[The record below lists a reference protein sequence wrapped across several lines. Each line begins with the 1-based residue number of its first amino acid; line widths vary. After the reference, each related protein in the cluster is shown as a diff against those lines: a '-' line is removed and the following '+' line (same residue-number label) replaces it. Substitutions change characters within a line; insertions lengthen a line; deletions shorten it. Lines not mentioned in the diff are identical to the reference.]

1 LGPRTNT
8 FVASGPSTVKKDQI
22 AERGARLARR
32 DDRKYRE
39 YVREEQRRQTGCPA
53 HEVVLFHRGR
63 ATSPVGDAS
72 LRSRVMRRLPRR
84 SAKREGGLTGKPARQ
99 PASVALRSLGS
110 VTLYEVPVDIN

>member
-1 LGPRTNT
+1 MRSAPSLGPRTNT

-63 ATSPVGDAS
+63 ATSVIRWLEKLAS
-72 LRSRVMRRLPRR
+72 RSSEPQRLSQAHDRT
-84 SAKREGGLTGKPARQ
+84 SKPTT
-99 PASVALRSLGS
+99 AS
-110 VTLYEVPVDIN
+110 TH

>member
-1 LGPRTNT
+1 MGLNGSTRCAPVGARPAPPASPLTVVIQMIGAT
-8 FVASGPSTVKKDQI
+8 SGPSTVKKDQI

-63 ATSPVGDAS
+63 ATSVEHI
-72 LRSRVMRRLPRR
+72 R
-84 SAKREGGLTGKPARQ
+84 
-99 PASVALRSLGS
+99 
-110 VTLYEVPVDIN
+110 